1 MINRRDRRGLFFF
14 GEFMNLYVNLTP
26 PYSKRSDTVTVDV
39 PTEATDVFMQYVH
52 ILADEKNVSARKA
65 FKDLVATTF
74 DNLMETDYGHKNSK
88 NAKRG
93 RRNR

>member
-14 GEFMNLYVNLTP
+14 GEFMNLYVNFCP
-26 PYSKRSDTVTVDV
+26 PYHKRSDTVTVDI
-39 PTEATDVFMQYVH
+39 PSDMTDVFMPYVH
-52 ILADEKNVSARKA
+52 ILSDEKNVSARKA
-65 FKDLVATTF
+65 FKDLATTTF
-74 DNLMETDYGHKNSK
+74 DNLMETDYGYKNSK

>member
-14 GEFMNLYVNLTP
+14 GEFMILYVNFCP
-26 PYSKRSDTVTVDV
+26 PYSKRSDTITLDV
-39 PTEATDVFMQYVH
+39 PSDTTDVFMQYVH

-65 FKDLVATTF
+65 FKDLATTTF
-74 DNLMETDYGHKNSK
+74 DNLMETDYGYKNSK